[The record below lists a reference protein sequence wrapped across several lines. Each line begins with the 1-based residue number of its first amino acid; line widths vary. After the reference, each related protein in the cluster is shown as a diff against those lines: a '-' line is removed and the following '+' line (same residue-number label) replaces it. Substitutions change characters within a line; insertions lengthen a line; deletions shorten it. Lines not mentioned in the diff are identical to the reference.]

1 VTRALLTGVLTL
13 LALVLAGPA
22 APGTAVKP
30 WTHWIC
36 LPGRDDACRLAPTVT
51 VISDTGAKTVQRVTH
66 DSRPI
71 DCFYLYPTVSTQK
84 RGNSTLQVEW
94 DEAGTAITQASM
106 FSQVCRVYAPMYR
119 QVTVYGRGNPYHGNS
134 AWEYDDALAAWR
146 YYLAHYNDGR
156 GVVLIGHS
164 EGSDL
169 FEQLLE
175 HEIEGTAE
183 QKLLVS
189 AILLGGNVV
198 VKDGSTEGGD
208 FSRIPACTSGTE
220 TGCVVAYSS
229 FAGTP
234 PADAKFE
241 SVADTSTE
249 HVLCVNPA
257 APGSTAPTPITPLFP
272 NFATEGIAPQ
282 PKIVRSI
289 VWNEY
294 PGLYTARCVQQGFRA
309 WLQVTRIHHPGDPR
323 PTVHG
328 IFPASWGLHAAD
340 VSIDLPNLVALVA
353 SQSRSWA
360 VRH

>member
-1 VTRALLTGVLTL
+1 MLG
-13 LALVLAGPA
+13 LAPLALAGPA
-22 APGTAVKP
+22 APGTGVKP

-36 LPGRDDACRLAPTVT
+36 LPGRDDSCQLAPTVT
-51 VISDTGAKTVQRVTH
+51 VVSDTGAKSVERITH
-66 DSRPI
+66 DSRPV
-71 DCFYLYPTVSTQK
+71 DCFYLYPTVSTQH

-106 FSQVCRVYAPMYR
+106 FSQACRVYAPMYR
-119 QVTVYGRGNPYHGNS
+119 QVTVYGHGNPYHGQ
-134 AWEYDDALAAWR
+134 WIYQYEDVVAAWK

-164 EGSDL
+164 DGAGL
-169 FEQLLE
+169 FKQLLQDQ
-175 HEIEGTAE
+175 IEGTAE

-189 AILLGGNVV
+189 AILLGGDVV

-208 FSRIPACTSGTE
+208 FSKIPACTSATE
-220 TGCVVAYSS
+220 TGCVVAYST

-234 PADAKFE
+234 PAGSNFE
-241 SVADTSTE
+241 DVGNAATE

-257 APGSTAPTPITPLFP
+257 APGSTAATPITPLFP

-282 PKIVRSI
+282 PHIVTSI
-289 VWNEY
+289 VWYEY
-294 PGLYTARCVQQGFRA
+294 PDLYTARCVQQGSRA

-323 PTVHG
+323 PTVRG
-328 IFPASWGLHAAD
+328 IFAPNWGLHAAD

-353 SQSRSWA
+353 SQSRAWA
-360 VRH
+360 AMH